1 LCSKDCQWKYY
12 WTPERRSD
20 DKWVKDLEK
29 FSEHCKPKY
38 GRSIVD
44 LQKRLALPK
53 VIQRLESIKKK
64 IEKEDWVGW
73 ARIAQRIEAIEK
85 LAAKPGLHR

>member
-12 WTPERRSD
+12 WTQERRAD

-29 FSEHCKPKY
+29 FSEHCKRQY
-38 GRSIVD
+38 GRSIED
-44 LQKRLALPK
+44 LQKRRARPK
-53 VIQRLESIKKK
+53 VIERLESIKKK
-64 IEKEDWVGW
+64 IEKEDWAGW

-85 LAAKPGLHR
+85 LAAKSGVR